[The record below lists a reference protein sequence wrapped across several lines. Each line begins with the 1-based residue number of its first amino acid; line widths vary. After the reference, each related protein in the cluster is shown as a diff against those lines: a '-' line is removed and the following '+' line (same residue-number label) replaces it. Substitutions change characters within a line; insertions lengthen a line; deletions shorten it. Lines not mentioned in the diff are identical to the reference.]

1 MPTPARRR
9 KTRIPSME
17 ANEQLG
23 IDADLKV
30 TARNPETG
38 EEEVIV
44 DTEEGIEPE
53 DADIDIEV
61 IKEQT
66 NNDDQRN

>member
-1 MPTPARRR
+1 
-9 KTRIPSME
+9 ME

-44 DTEEGIEPE
+44 DTENGIMPE
-53 DADIDIEV
+53 DAEIE
-61 IKEQT
+61 ITAEEET
-66 NNDDQRN
+66 NNDGKTR

>member
-1 MPTPARRR
+1 
-9 KTRIPSME
+9 ME

-23 IDADLKV
+23 IDTDLKV

-44 DTEEGIEPE
+44 DTEEGIMPE
-53 DADIDIEV
+53 DAEIEV
-61 IKEQT
+61 IKEEI
-66 NNDDQRN
+66 NNDDQSN

>member
-1 MPTPARRR
+1 
-9 KTRIPSME
+9 ME

-38 EEEVIV
+38 EEEIIA
-44 DTEEGIEPE
+44 DTEEGIMPE
-53 DADIDIEV
+53 DAEIEV
-61 IKEQT
+61 IKEET
-66 NNDDQRN
+66 NNDAETR

>member
-1 MPTPARRR
+1 MPTPARNRR
-9 KTRIPSME
+9 RARIPSME

-44 DTEEGIEPE
+44 DTEEGIMPE
-53 DADIDIEV
+53 DAEIEV
-61 IKEQT
+61 IKEET
-66 NNDDQRN
+66 NNDGKTR

>member
-1 MPTPARRR
+1 MPTPARERMNRR
-9 KTRIPSME
+9 NPRME

-44 DTEEGIEPE
+44 DTEEGIMPE
-53 DADIDIEV
+53 DADIEV
-61 IKEQT
+61 IKEET
-66 NNDDQRN
+66 NNDGKTR